1 MLIQRREGED
11 RGREKGQSRAIV
23 NAVACFDEELI
34 NQLSQ
39 YFVCLKANLQSQNE
53 YTGVRW
59 I

>member
-53 YTGVRW
+53 YTGVR
-59 I
+59 